1 MCMFINITHSFYIL
15 LLMCMLP
22 VLQFYWTSLYVP
34 CSFKR
39 QQAPP
44 TPNLSLSPKVETS
57 WTLLDNTPDIF
68 VEGYLDY
75 DNFC

>member
-1 MCMFINITHSFYIL
+1 MHVYKYNPFILYIVTYVYVTSVTIL
-15 LLMCMLP
+15 LDFP
-22 VLQFYWTSLYVP
+22 VSA

-57 WTLLDNTPDIF
+57 WTLLDNTLDIF